1 MPLVTKAKII
11 AKRQLNAEEFALDLR
26 CPEIAAA
33 AKPGQFVMLR
43 ASEAIDPLTPRPLSV
58 FARLS
63 DGGKPIGFTLIIKTF
78 GRGTRAVA
86 QRNVGDL
93 LPVTGPLGNHLEI
106 NPSRRLLMVAG
117 GTGIAPAAFAAQEL
131 NRAGGDY
138 ALLYGGCSRDA
149 VHLAELEKIDV
160 EAIAVTEDGSLGR
173 RGLVT
178 DILAPQLKSGPD
190 NLLCFACGPW
200 EMMRRSAEI
209 CAAGGIDCAC
219 SLERYMA
226 CGIGVCLSC
235 IYRNKGGEGYHT
247 CCQEGPVVDG
257 LEVDWDA

>member
-1 MPLVTKAKII
+1 MPLATKAEII
-11 AKRQLNAEEFALDLR
+11 AKRQLNAEEFALDLH

-33 AKPGQFVMLR
+33 ARPAQFVMLR
-43 ASEAIDPLTPRPLSV
+43 ASDAIDPLTPRPLSI

-63 DGGKPIGFTLIIKTF
+63 DGGKPAGFTLIIKTF
-78 GRGTRAVA
+78 GRGTLAVA
-86 QRNVGDL
+86 QRSIGDL

-106 NPSRRLLMVAG
+106 NSSRRFLMVAG

-131 NRAGGDY
+131 SRIGGDY
-138 ALLYGGCSRDA
+138 KILYGGRASDS
-149 VHLAELEKIDV
+149 VHLSELERIGI
-160 EAIAVTEDGSLGR
+160 EALAVTEDGSLGQ

-178 DILAPQLKSGPD
+178 DILERELQSSADG
-190 NLLCFACGPW
+190 LLCFACGPW
-200 EMMRRSAEI
+200 AMMRRSAEI
-209 CAAGGIDCAC
+209 CAAGGAECAC

-235 IYRNKGGEGYHT
+235 IYRNKGDEGYHT
-247 CCQEGPVVDG
+247 CCQEGPVVEG